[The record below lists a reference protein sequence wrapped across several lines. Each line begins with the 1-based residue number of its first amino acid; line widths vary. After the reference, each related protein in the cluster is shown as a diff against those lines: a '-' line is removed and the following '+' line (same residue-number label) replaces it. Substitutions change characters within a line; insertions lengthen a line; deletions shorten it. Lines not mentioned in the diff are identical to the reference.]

1 MAELSG
7 DQFEVSID
15 TASQLITAPGSG
27 GGCLRL
33 AVSANYTDSGER
45 YTLYA

>member
-27 GGCLRL
+27 GCLRL